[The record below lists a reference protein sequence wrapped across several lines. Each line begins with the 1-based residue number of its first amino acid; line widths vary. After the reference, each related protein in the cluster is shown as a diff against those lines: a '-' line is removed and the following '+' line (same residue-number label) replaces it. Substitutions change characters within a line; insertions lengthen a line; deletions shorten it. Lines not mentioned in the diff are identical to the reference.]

1 LDKLTAG
8 AAAGDPA
15 AARHHVDAAGVAIHV
30 IIGGA
35 MDVIIGGAMDVITG
49 GAMDVITGGAKRR
62 RHPLP
67 PEPWTA
73 PGGYGA
79 VSLRRTGR

>member
-15 AARHHVDAAGVAIHV
+15 AARHHVDAAGVAIH
-30 IIGGA
+30 
-35 MDVIIGGAMDVITG
+35 VIIGGAMDVITG